1 MWILIIISIIF
12 IITISALVFATLL
25 AKDMLEDIDEN
36 EYDK

>member
-25 AKDMLEDIDEN
+25 AKDMLEDIDKN